1 MNTTQK
7 LAVGFGIASGAL
19 ITALLMTG
27 GRGKKTRNYLV
38 RSVRTLRNR
47 VRGEAVRVSVVDEPE
62 VHYI

>member
-19 ITALLMTG
+19 LTALLISG
-27 GRGKKTRNYLV
+27 SRGRKTRSYLV
-38 RSVRTLRNR
+38 RSARTLRNR
-47 VRGEAVRVSVVDEPE
+47 VRGEVSRASVVDEPE

>member
-19 ITALLMTG
+19 LTALLMSG
-27 GRGKKTRNYLV
+27 SRGKKTRNYLV
-38 RSVRTLRNR
+38 KSARTLRNKAKGQAAR
-47 VRGEAVRVSVVDEPE
+47 AAVVDEPE

>member
-19 ITALLMTG
+19 LTALLMS
-27 GRGKKTRNYLV
+27 GRRGSKAKSYLV
-38 RSVRTLRNR
+38 RGARTLRNR
-47 VRGEAVRVSVVDEPE
+47 VRGEVTRASVVDEPE

>member
-19 ITALLMTG
+19 LTALLMSG
-27 GRGKKTRNYLV
+27 GRGRRTRNYLV
-38 RSVRTLRNR
+38 RGARTLRNR
-47 VRGEAVRVSVVDEPE
+47 AKGETARAAVVDEPE